1 MRNIQGP
8 LLAFLFAVT
17 LQSEVAHAEM
27 FTQCNQGRVDVAVNL
42 DYVVARENLTQ
53 TAMQIDAL
61 MRNDADTS
69 LAADRKGIY
78 VGVTKSKLQMKSD
91 FTFGVS
97 VNTIRNAACP
107 FIKTASYTFIYHPE
121 IYIASDFRHM
131 ACRYGVTSMHEQRHV
146 HAFLLTANDF
156 IPQIRQSLNDYISR
170 MPPTQPLTTKDAVTA
185 RNQEMMQAVTASL
198 DPLLSQFQEVN
209 RQRQAAIDTPA
220 QYARDSAV
228 CPGERPAFPVR

>member
-1 MRNIQGP
+1 MRNGRGLI
-8 LLAFLFAVT
+8 LAFLFAAT
-17 LQSEVAHAEM
+17 LQVKIAHAEM
-27 FTQCNQGRVDVAVNL
+27 FTQCNQGRVDAVVNL
-42 DYVVARENLTQ
+42 GYVVPREDLTQ

-61 MRNDADTS
+61 MRNDANSS

-91 FTFGVS
+91 FTFGVA

-107 FIKTASYTFIYHPE
+107 FIKTATYTFIYHPE

-131 ACRYGVTSMHEQRHV
+131 ACRYGVTSMHEQCHV

-156 IPQIRQSLNDYISR
+156 IPQIRRVLNDYISH

-185 RNQEMMQAVTASL
+185 RNQEMMQAVTDSL
-198 DPLLSQFQEVN
+198 NPVLSQFQEVN